1 MNGMG
6 FFTWVL
12 LGLLVGAIAKFIVPG
27 KDPGGLVVT
36 TLIGVLGAVIGGAIG
51 TRLGWGTVTGF
62 DVRSIAVA
70 VVGAI
75 VLLLIFKMARKRS

>member
-1 MNGMG
+1 MG
-6 FFTWVL
+6 FFTWIL
-12 LGLLVGAIAKFIVPG
+12 LGLVVGALAKFIVPG

-36 TLIGVLGAVIGGAIG
+36 TLIGVLGAVLGGAVG

-62 DVRSIAVA
+62 DLRSIGIATL
-70 VVGAI
+70 GAI